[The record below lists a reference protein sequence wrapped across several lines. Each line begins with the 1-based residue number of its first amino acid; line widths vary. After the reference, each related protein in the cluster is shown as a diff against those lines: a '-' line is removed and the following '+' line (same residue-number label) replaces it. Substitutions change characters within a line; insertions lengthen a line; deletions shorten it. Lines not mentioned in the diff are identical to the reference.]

1 MTNLPF
7 THLHLHTEYSLLDG
21 ANKIDDLAKKLPE
34 LGMKACAMTDHGVMF
49 GAIHFYKTMKKAGI
63 KPLIGIEGYL
73 HNQDDIG
80 DKSVKLRHHVCLL
93 AKNEIGYKN
102 LMYLASQAYLKGFYY
117 YPRINKKLLIEHS
130 EGLIC
135 TSACLQGEVNWHL
148 NTKRTK
154 NVENGAK
161 GFDRAKEVALE
172 YKSIFGDD
180 FYLELMRHGID
191 DQLFIDEQV
200 IEIAKEC
207 NIKIIATNDTH
218 YVNPEDSD
226 AHEAFM
232 CIAMQ
237 TTVSDPKRLK
247 HSVHEFYIKSPEQ
260 LARLYADIPEALI
273 NTQEIVDKCNLD
285 LKLGS
290 PTPPNFKF
298 TPDYND
304 ENGKRFETDDELF
317 EYKCKEG
324 LEERLKFIPN
334 EKHDEYRKRLD
345 LEIEII
351 KKMKFPGYMLIVWD
365 FIRYAKENGIPVGPG
380 RGSAA
385 GSLVAYS
392 LNITDID
399 PLPYNLL
406 FERFLNPERISMPDI
421 DTDFCQERREEVIN
435 YVVDSYG
442 RHNVAQVITFGS
454 LLAKGVIRD
463 VSRVLEYPLS
473 EADKFAK
480 LIPEQIGIT
489 LKDAFEKEPK
499 IKELIES
506 NSQAAQV
513 WEYAVKLEGLK
524 RNAGTHAAGV
534 VISNEELWHKTPLYK
549 PSGDTNTLATQYDG
563 RFLEDVDLIKFDFL
577 GLKTLTVVNN
587 AVKMIKDSYGVD
599 LDISNIPM
607 DDAKVFEL
615 IQSGDTLGLFQI
627 ESSGMQNLVERL
639 KPTTFED
646 IIAILALYRP
656 GPMESGMLD
665 DFIERKHG
673 RKAIEYSFAE
683 LEEILEPTYGVIVY
697 QEQVMQIVQK
707 IGGFSLG
714 QADLVRRGMGKKDI
728 KYIEEQKAVFAEGAA
743 KQGLDSKKA
752 GDLFDLI
759 LKFAGYGFNKSH
771 SAAYALI
778 TYRTAYLKTHFPTAF
793 MAALLSSEKDN
804 TDKVVTYIEES
815 KHMNIDILPPS
826 VLDSNIDFT
835 PRSNDGKE
843 QILFGLGAIKGV
855 GSAALEVIINS
866 RNESG
871 FHDLSH
877 FLGAIDSQKVN
888 KKALESLIKAGAM
901 DGFGYSRRALLSN
914 IEKIVDTAQDASRAK
929 KDVDFSLFGDAEEM
943 TKVSINIQNMSEY
956 EKKELIGYEK
966 ETLGFYISGH
976 PLDSYKKELS
986 RIKYTPSNEVDN
998 LGDGSEAL
1006 FVGMIEEVQTKLIKK
1021 TGNKLG
1027 IIHLLDLHGTL
1038 EFSVYD
1044 NMIEQMNEAKMAG
1057 EPVAVLCRIS
1067 KNEQY
1072 TRIQTKKLMDLESAK
1087 KTKPK
1092 EIKSDSNKIPSEQ
1105 PTQLAQKPKLQDLI
1119 VTIGTHNNMLLIED
1133 IHRLA
1138 ENFKGNSRLI
1148 LKIENQEQLVSIPTP
1163 YYVNEALL
1171 AALHGLKT
1179 KQSA

>member
-1 MTNLPF
+1 MSTLPF

-21 ANKIDDLAKKLPE
+21 ANKIDELAKRLHD
-34 LGMKACAMTDHGVMF
+34 LNIKACAMTDHGVMF

-63 KPLIGIEGYL
+63 KPLIGIEAYL
-73 HNQDDIG
+73 HNQDDIA
-80 DKSVKLRHHVCLL
+80 DKTTKLRHHVCLL
-93 AKNEIGYKN
+93 AKNEAGYKN
-102 LMYLASQAYLKGFYY
+102 LMFLASQAYLKGFYY
-117 YPRINKKLLIEHS
+117 YPRISKKLLREHS
-130 EGLIC
+130 DGLIC

-148 NTKRTK
+148 NTKRTR
-154 NVENGAK
+154 NVDNGAK
-161 GFDRAKEVALE
+161 GYERAKEVALE
-172 YKSIFGDD
+172 YKDIFGDD

-200 IEIAKEC
+200 INISREC
-207 NIKIIATNDTH
+207 GVKIIATNDTH
-218 YVNPEDSD
+218 YVRPEDSD

-232 CIAMQ
+232 CISMQ
-237 TTVSDPKRLK
+237 TTVNDPKRLK

-260 LARLYADIPEALI
+260 MAALYADIPEALI
-273 NTQEIVDKCNLD
+273 NTQEIVDKCNLQI
-285 LKLGS
+285 KLGD

-304 ENGKRFETDDELF
+304 ENGKAFEDDDTLF

-324 LEERLKFIPN
+324 LEERLAYID
-334 EKHDEYRKRLD
+334 EAKHDEYRARLD
-345 LEIEII
+345 VEIGVI
-351 KKMKFPGYMLIVWD
+351 KKMKFSGYMLIVWD
-365 FIRYAKENGIPVGPG
+365 FIRYAKENDIPVGPG

-385 GSLVAYS
+385 GSLVAFA
-392 LNITDID
+392 LRITDID

-435 YVVDSYG
+435 YVVESYG
-442 RHNVAQVITFGS
+442 RNNVAQVITFGS

-463 VSRVLEYPLS
+463 VSRVLEFPLF

-489 LKDAFEKEPK
+489 LKDAYDKEPK

-506 NSQAAQV
+506 DDRAAKV
-513 WEYAVKLEGLK
+513 WEYAIKLEGLK

-577 GLKTLTVVNN
+577 GLKTLTVVDN
-587 AVKMIKDSYGVD
+587 AVKKVRANYDAS

-607 DDAKVFEL
+607 NDPKVFDL

-673 RKAIEYSFAE
+673 RAPILYAFPD
-683 LEEILEPTYGVIVY
+683 LEPILAPTYGVIVY

-728 KYIEEQKAVFAEGAA
+728 KYIEEQKSVFADGAA
-743 KQGLDSKKA
+743 AQGLDSKKA
-752 GDLFDLI
+752 EDLFDLI

-778 TYRTAYLKTHFPTAF
+778 TYRTAYLKAHFPTAF
-793 MAALLSSEKDN
+793 MAALLSSERDN
-804 TDKVVTYIEES
+804 TDKVVVYIEEC
-815 KHMNIDILPPS
+815 KHMGIDILAPS
-826 VLDSNIDFT
+826 VFDSTIDFT
-835 PRSNDGKE
+835 PRSCESKE
-843 QILFGLGAIKGV
+843 EILFGLGAIKGV
-855 GSAALEVIINS
+855 GTAALDVIISS
-866 RNESG
+866 RDETPFS
-871 FHDLSH
+871 DLSE
-877 FLGAIDSQKVN
+877 FLSAIDSQKVN
-888 KKALESLIKAGAM
+888 KKAIESLIKAGAM
-901 DGFGYSRRALLSN
+901 DGFGYTRRALLSS
-914 IEKIVDTAQDASRAK
+914 IDKIVESAQDASRAK
-929 KDVDFSLFGDAEEM
+929 KDADFSLFGDTAEM
-943 TKVSINIQNMSEY
+943 TKASISIANMPEY
-956 EKKELIGYEK
+956 EKKELIGFEK
-966 ETLGFYISGH
+966 DTLGFYISGH
-976 PLDSYKKELS
+976 PLDAYKKELDQ
-986 RIKYTPSNEVDN
+986 IKHTLSTDVEE
-998 LGDGSEAL
+998 LGDGSDAM
-1006 FVGMIEEVQTKLIKK
+1006 FVGMIEDVSTKIIKK

-1027 IIHLLDLHGTL
+1027 IIHLLDLHGTI

-1044 NMIEQMNEAKMAG
+1044 NMIDQMVEAKNAG

-1072 TRIQTKKLMDLESAK
+1072 TRIQTKKLLTLQEAK
-1087 KTKPK
+1087 KQKLKEKKDTPKVTEKPA
-1092 EIKSDSNKIPSEQ
+1092 ERVAPRE
-1105 PTQLAQKPKLQDLI
+1105 LV
-1119 VTIGTHNNMLLIED
+1119 VTIGTHNDVLLIDD
-1133 IHRLA
+1133 IFRLA
-1138 ENFKGNSRLI
+1138 QSFKGESRLV
-1148 LKIENQEQLVSIPTP
+1148 LKIEEGVQLVSIPTALF
-1163 YYVNEALL
+1163 VNENIL
-1171 AALHGLKT
+1171 AAVYGLKA
-1179 KQSA
+1179 KSA